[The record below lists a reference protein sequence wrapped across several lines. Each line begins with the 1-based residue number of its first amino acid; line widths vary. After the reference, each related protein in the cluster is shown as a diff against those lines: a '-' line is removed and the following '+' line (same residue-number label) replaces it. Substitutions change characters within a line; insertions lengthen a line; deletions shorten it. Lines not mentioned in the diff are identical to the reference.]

1 MQQRPQ
7 GQVLLGISDG
17 KQTETEFLALGLSL
31 GGYGTERQHV
41 REVLNHTRFRAL
53 YGIGPKSA
61 AALWKDLK
69 ASNDKAR
76 KEGFFLFLNWLKEYR
91 SYHGLGGLWNLDE
104 DTIATKVWW
113 YAKAV
118 QSLKPNKIKF
128 EGFGSDEIFIATVD
142 GVHCRINEPRTDA
155 GTKWY
160 SHKFNGPGVCYE
172 IAISIRRDNV
182 LWISGPHCAS
192 VHDITIFRGGKKT
205 RPKNQNALFFKIPDG
220 KRVIGDTGYQ
230 GEPDKVSV
238 TKDGDSKDVK
248 KFFARAK
255 SRQETF
261 NSRLKAFQILE
272 TSFRHGFNKHASVFE
287 SVCIIIQYDME
298 NGHPLFEI

>member
-1 MQQRPQ
+1 MI
-7 GQVLLGISDG
+7 L
-17 KQTETEFLALGLSL
+17 
-31 GGYGTERQHV
+31 
-41 REVLNHTRFRAL
+41 
-53 YGIGPKSA
+53 
-61 AALWKDLK
+61 
-69 ASNDKAR
+69 
-76 KEGFFLFLNWLKEYR
+76 
-91 SYHGLGGLWNLDE
+91 
-104 DTIATKVWW
+104 
-113 YAKAV
+113 
-118 QSLKPNKIKF
+118 QS
-128 EGFGSDEIFIATVD
+128 S
-142 GVHCRINEPRTDA
+142 GVE
-155 GTKWY
+155 
-160 SHKFNGPGVCYE
+160 
-172 IAISIRRDNV
+172 
-182 LWISGPHCAS
+182 
-192 VHDITIFRGGKKT
+192 KKT

>member
-1 MQQRPQ
+1 MAHCVFTTLLPVSTPTRNPRNANERRGRRIPWIDCRTEVPRESVHHDQQTLEYMHKMPRQAARLSFSGTSHPGRHPGRHAGRHAGRQMQQRPQ

-192 VHDITIFRGGKKT
+192 VHDITIFRGGKKNKAEK
-205 RPKNQNALFFKIPDG
+205 PKCTL
-220 KRVIGDTGYQ
+220 
-230 GEPDKVSV
+230 
-238 TKDGDSKDVK
+238 
-248 KFFARAK
+248 
-255 SRQETF
+255 
-261 NSRLKAFQILE
+261 L
-272 TSFRHGFNKHASVFE
+272 
-287 SVCIIIQYDME
+287 
-298 NGHPLFEI
+298 